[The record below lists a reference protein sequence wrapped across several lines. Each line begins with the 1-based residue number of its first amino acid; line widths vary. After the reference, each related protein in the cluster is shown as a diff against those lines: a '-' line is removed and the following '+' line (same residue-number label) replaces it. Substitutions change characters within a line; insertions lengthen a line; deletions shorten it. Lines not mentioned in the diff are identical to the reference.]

1 LSVTGRLKIVNLLA
15 FLLQSIGIFKLISM
29 KKLILTTVCIAGL
42 TACNKPSPTTGNTV
56 TNENKTVGTDKDDHG
71 CMASAGQT
79 WSELKHNCIQVF
91 NEGFRL
97 NPVKPE
103 KGIAVISAFVLMS
116 DDKIKAE
123 LFLPDAPDHQSI
135 ILTKT
140 NEDVYQN
147 GQYKYDAYK
156 SVLYFNGVEKYK
168 GNVE

>member
-1 LSVTGRLKIVNLLA
+1 
-15 FLLQSIGIFKLISM
+15 M
-29 KKLILTTVCIAGL
+29 KKLILTAACMISL
-42 TACNKPSPTTGNTV
+42 SACNKTGPATTGNTV
-56 TNENKTVGTDKDDHG
+56 NPEQRATGADKDDHG

-103 KGIAVISAFVLMS
+103 KGAAVISAFVLMS

-135 ILTKT
+135 ILTKA
-140 NEDVYQN
+140 NEDIYQN
-147 GQYKYDAYK
+147 GQYKYDAYQ
-156 SVLYFNGVEKYK
+156 SVLYVDGVEKYK